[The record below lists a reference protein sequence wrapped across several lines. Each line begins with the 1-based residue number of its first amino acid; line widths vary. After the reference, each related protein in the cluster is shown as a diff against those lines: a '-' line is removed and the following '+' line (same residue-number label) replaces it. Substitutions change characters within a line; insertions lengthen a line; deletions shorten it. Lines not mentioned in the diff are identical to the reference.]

1 MLWLYLTPILIIA
14 LNWKITW
21 WWVARPSSPV
31 PVAPPKPR
39 SRRSRRAILL
49 DERWAAST
57 KNDGNMGPWELFQ
70 LVIIQLQLFI
80 KLLQVLEFFGES
92 AFLICWKML
101 KGFLILCLISL
112 LDVEIK
118 SLDVCFFFWPVLVKR
133 TTMLF
138 YQLCG
143 QTLPA
148 WRNIFVIEHGF
159 EAKYTSSW
167 MNLDRLPKMNRTSNT
182 SNPKLN
188 IADQCKSQQI

>member
-101 KGFLILCLISL
+101 KGFFDFVFDILAGRWDQEPWC
-112 LDVEIK
+112 V
-118 SLDVCFFFWPVLVKR
+118 FFFLASAGEENYHAVLPIMR
-133 TTMLF
+133 
-138 YQLCG
+138 
-143 QTLPA
+143 P
-148 WRNIFVIEHGF
+148 N
-159 EAKYTSSW
+159 TSSLEEHLCYW
-167 MNLDRLPKMNRTSNT
+167 TWFR
-182 SNPKLN
+182 
-188 IADQCKSQQI
+188 SQVYK